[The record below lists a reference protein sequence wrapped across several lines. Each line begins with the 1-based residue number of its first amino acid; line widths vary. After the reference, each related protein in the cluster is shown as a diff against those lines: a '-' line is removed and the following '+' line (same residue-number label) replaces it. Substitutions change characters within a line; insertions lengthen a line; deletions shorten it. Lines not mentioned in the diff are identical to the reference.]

1 MLSRSTSLKEISRVY
16 LPPLYRVRFAF
27 DLHWHSAHRSCAWVY
42 LVVRVVFLA
51 GPGVLKPMM
60 GLDQPCLSSN
70 FGSRVFGG
78 FW

>member
-1 MLSRSTSLKEISRVY
+1 MSRSVSLTGISRVCH
-16 LPPLYRVRFAF
+16 PPLCRVRFAF
-27 DLHWHSAHRSCAWVY
+27 DLHWHSARRSGAWVY
-42 LVVRVVFLA
+42 LVVRVVWLA

-78 FW
+78 LW